1 MHASFPAGSFLVSGI
16 SAWKECLSHWAQPEQ
31 RLPGGYLTRQPFA
44 EQGLK
49 AGAVKGAGC
58 PEQEE
63 CCVRVVPE
71 GLGRSDRAL
80 LNSLKRSCLSSH
92 SSSALIPLS
101 LLYRL
106 FSNACVPLSPST
118 PRAGGATLAQA
129 DRLQGVVGADGNVV
143 NTNAEYLEMLSALKS
158 SSSSN
163 ASC

>member
-16 SAWKECLSHWAQPEQ
+16 SAWKECLSHSVQPEQ

-63 CCVRVVPE
+63 CCVRVVLE
-71 GLGRSDRAL
+71 GLGRSDWAL
-80 LNSLKRSCLSSH
+80 LNSLNRSCLSSH
-92 SSSALIPLS
+92 SSSALIPLN
-101 LLYRL
+101 LLYCL

-129 DRLQGVVGADGNVV
+129 DKLQGAVVGDDNIM
-143 NTNAEYLEMLSALKS
+143 NTNAEYLEMLSAIKS
-158 SSSSN
+158 NSFSN
-163 ASC
+163 TSC